1 MDTSNSCEPFAR
13 RSTPLSD
20 EALARYRETRR
31 RRDAAARARQKE
43 AHRNAW
49 HAARQAASVLEDE
62 FGAERVVLFGSVARE
77 ERLSPR
83 SDLAVEGLAPM
94 AYYRAVA
101 RLQSI
106 PEEIDVDLVRL
117 ESCRDSL
124 RQTVQETGIEL

>member
-1 MDTSNSCEPFAR
+1 MPV
-13 RSTPLSD
+13 SD
-20 EALARYRETRR
+20 EDLDRYRRTLR
-31 RRDAAARARQKE
+31 RRDEAARAQQKE
-43 AHRNAW
+43 VHRNAW

-62 FGAERVVLFGSVARE
+62 LGAERVVLFGSVARE
-77 ERLSPR
+77 ERLSPH
-83 SDLAVEGLAPM
+83 SDLDLAVEGLAPM

>member
-1 MDTSNSCEPFAR
+1 MPV
-13 RSTPLSD
+13 SD
-20 EALARYRETRR
+20 EDLDRYRRTLR
-31 RRDAAARARQKE
+31 RRDEAARAQQKE
-43 AHRNAW
+43 VHRNAW

-62 FGAERVVLFGSVARE
+62 LGAERVVLFGSVARE
-77 ERLSPR
+77 ERLSPH
-83 SDLAVEGLAPM
+83 SDLDLAVEGLAPM

-124 RQTVQETGIEL
+124 RQTVDETRIEL

>member
-1 MDTSNSCEPFAR
+1 MPV
-13 RSTPLSD
+13 SD
-20 EALARYRETRR
+20 EDLDRYRRTLR
-31 RRDAAARARQKE
+31 RRDEAARAQQKE

-62 FGAERVVLFGSVARE
+62 LEAERVILFGSVARE
-77 ERLSPR
+77 ERLSPH
-83 SDLAVEGLAPM
+83 SDLDLAVESLAPM

-124 RQTVQETGIEL
+124 RQTVDETRIEL

>member
-1 MDTSNSCEPFAR
+1 MPV
-13 RSTPLSD
+13 SD
-20 EALARYRETRR
+20 EDLDRYRRTLR
-31 RRDAAARARQKE
+31 RRDKAARAQQKE

-62 FGAERVVLFGSVARE
+62 LGAERVVLFGSVARE
-77 ERLSPR
+77 ERLSPH
-83 SDLAVEGLAPM
+83 SDLDLAVEGLAPM

-124 RQTVQETGIEL
+124 RQTVDETRIEL

>member
-1 MDTSNSCEPFAR
+1 M
-13 RSTPLSD
+13 PLSD

-31 RRDAAARARQKE
+31 RRDAAARAQQKE
-43 AHRNAW
+43 ARRNAW

-62 FGAERVVLFGSVARE
+62 FGVERVVLFGSVARE
-77 ERLSPR
+77 ERLSPH
-83 SDLAVEGLAPM
+83 SDLDLAVEGLAPM

-106 PEEIDVDLVRL
+106 PEKMTVDLVRL

-124 RQTVQETGIEL
+124 RQTVDETGVEL

>member
-1 MDTSNSCEPFAR
+1 MPV
-13 RSTPLSD
+13 SD
-20 EALARYRETRR
+20 EDLDRYRRTLR
-31 RRDAAARARQKE
+31 RRDAAARAQQE
-43 AHRNAW
+43 AARRNAW
-49 HAARQAASVLEDE
+49 DAARRAASVLEDE
-62 FGAERVVLFGSVARE
+62 LGAERVVLFGSVARE
-77 ERLSPR
+77 ERLSPH
-83 SDLAVEGLAPM
+83 SDLDLAVKGLAPM